1 MRIRLKLAILFTAAT
16 LVLLAGAGLV
26 FLTTLHSGLQNSIDN
41 SLRTRVDE
49 AVSQYYGETDSQ
61 PPPSLK
67 FANNSYG
74 QVLSTAGVVLAH
86 TDDAL
91 AEPLLTPEQAKAA
104 ASHEH
109 FSDHVVSTTGPGSGA
124 PTTRTEVRVL
134 AAPSG
139 HPGTVVAV
147 ATNRDVADE
156 ALERA
161 AKQLLVLGAAVLL
174 VAGPGSWL
182 LARGALRPVDRMR
195 AQAAELGARD
205 AGAGLTVPG
214 TRDEIARLGETLN
227 GLLGRLH
234 QAYQRERAFVADAG
248 HELRTPLTVLR
259 GELELA
265 QRPGRT
271 RAELAETVEVAAAET
286 ERLIRL
292 AEDLLVLARDDSE
305 IPTRIQTFD
314 LAEVLESAANTL
326 SNRARERDI
335 TINLSAVQVSA
346 VHGDPDRIRQAV
358 ENVLA
363 NAVRFS
369 PTGGEIVVEA
379 GRTADVVDIV
389 VSDCGP
395 GFSAEFLPVAFERFR
410 RGDSARARPAPGG
423 RRPLGEPGLSSGID
437 DGGSGLGLAI
447 VASIMR
453 AHRGTA
459 TAANRDGAVDGGG
472 AVDGCAAASQRG
484 CSGAWVRLS
493 WPVGPPIT
501 APESEP
507 WGSTGPADS
516 PTDPPYR
523 AG

>member
-1 MRIRLKLAILFTAAT
+1 VRIRLKLAILFTAAT

-41 SLRTRVDE
+41 SLRSRVDE
-49 AVSQYYGETDSQ
+49 AVSQYYGESDSQ
-61 PPPSLK
+61 PPPSLT

-91 AEPLLTPEQAKAA
+91 TEPLLTPDQAQAA

-109 FSDHVVSTTGPGSGA
+109 FSDQLASITGRGSGA
-124 PTTRTEVRVL
+124 PTTRTEIRVL

-147 ATNRDVADE
+147 ATTRDVADE

-205 AGAGLTVPG
+205 AGAGLTVPD
-214 TRDEIARLGETLN
+214 TRDEIARLAETLN

-265 QRPGRT
+265 QRAGRT

-286 ERLIRL
+286 DRLIRL

-305 IPTRIQTFD
+305 IPTRIRTFD
-314 LAEVLESAANTL
+314 LGEVLESAANTM
-326 SNRARERDI
+326 SRRARERDI
-335 TINLSAVQVSA
+335 TINVSAVQVSA

-358 ENVLA
+358 ENVLS

-369 PTGGEIVVEA
+369 PHGGQIVVEA
-379 GRTADVVDIV
+379 GQTAGVVDIA
-389 VSDCGP
+389 VSDCGS
-395 GFSAEFLPVAFERFR
+395 GFAPEFLPVAFERFR

-423 RRPLGEPGLSSGID
+423 RRAPGEVGRTSGID
-437 DGGSGLGLAI
+437 DDGSGLGLAI

-459 TAANRDGAVDGGG
+459 TAANVAGAPEG
-472 AVDGCAAASQRG
+472 AAEAAQRA
-484 CSGAWVRLS
+484 CSGARVLLR
-493 WPVGPPIT
+493 WP
-501 APESEP
+501 
-507 WGSTGPADS
+507 
-516 PTDPPYR
+516 